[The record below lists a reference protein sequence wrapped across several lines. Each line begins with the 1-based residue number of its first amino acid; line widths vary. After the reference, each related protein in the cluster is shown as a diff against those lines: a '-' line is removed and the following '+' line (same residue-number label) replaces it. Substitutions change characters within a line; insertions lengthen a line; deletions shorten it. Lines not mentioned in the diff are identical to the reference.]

1 MGAATRRGRAQSGE
15 MDITICP
22 SVTWLTL
29 WRGLASTFRVREGHQ
44 VCDNQLK
51 WERVKDARGCD
62 FSTLS
67 LAADG
72 PRGEA
77 DLWVPSPLVAQLTDE
92 VVTSGGFPMRGGDF
106 RKPQSWCF

>member
-1 MGAATRRGRAQSGE
+1 M
-15 MDITICP
+15 
-22 SVTWLTL
+22 
-29 WRGLASTFRVREGHQ
+29 
-44 VCDNQLK
+44 CDNQLK
-51 WERVKDARGCD
+51 WERVKDASGCD

-106 RKPQSWCF
+106 RKPESWRFYSDTSDLALITCGSCRPTRDR